1 MPAIGFLAVLAL
13 VAADPRPVVMPK
25 AVDSRLTITL
35 VAAEPD
41 IVTPTGISIDD
52 RGRVFVIESN
62 THFRPDNYVGPTSDR
77 IRIFEDTNG
86 DGKADK
92 ISTFYEGLKW
102 TMGIQIAPDQSIYV
116 ATRYEVFRLR
126 DTNNDGKADE
136 RTPIAKLETEGAYP
150 HNGLSGFAVDIQG
163 NLYFGLGENLGVA
176 YKLVGSD
183 GTTLPGGGEGGN
195 IYRCRGDGTKLTR
208 VATGFWNPF
217 HMTFDAFGRLFAV
230 DNDPDSR
237 PPCRLLHIVE
247 NGDYGYR
254 FRYGRKGV
262 HPFIAWDGELP
273 GTLPMVAGT
282 GEAPSGVVAYES
294 DGLPAD
300 FRGDLLATSWG
311 DHRVDRFRLRERGAS
326 FRSAAEPIVTGGED
340 FRPVGIAVAPDGS
353 VYISDWVDKSYP
365 VHGGGRVW
373 RISAKEKLP
382 RETEVILAHPDRR
395 IRENLA
401 RSIANSKGQ
410 DSNNLLRQALTD
422 NNTRAKALAIEILFA
437 RNGVIPVDVLETV
450 HRDKA
455 PEIRALVARRA
466 PNSDMLPKAGDLATD
481 PSPLVRAEV
490 YRRLRDPRALQL
502 LREAAATPDPF
513 LNQAAREGL
522 KGSASPDDLAIMAD
536 DSEPRVRL
544 AALLVARQSSDPIRL
559 KLLDKALADP
569 DATIRFAAIQ
579 WVGEEGLAS
588 YRPKLEAA
596 VTTGAVSKLLFEGY
610 LATLEALD
618 GVVPQKNSNSDGQD
632 RVAALVSNSK
642 TPPAIL
648 KRAIR
653 VLRPDHPTLTIARFE
668 TLLQASDLDVRTEAI
683 RSLRDSRHGDR
694 FRILSELARNKSLP
708 ENLRAEAIVGLAG
721 GSDPILRDLLKLAAS
736 EHGAIRYEAI
746 RSLRGAKIDEADQK
760 RLATT
765 FENDPEAANLL
776 STLNSESRQPAVP
789 ENAQAIDTWL
799 ARLKTPGDASSGER
813 LFFHPKGP
821 GCYNCH
827 EIDGR
832 GGKIGPE
839 LSATGRTLDTRRLVE
854 SIAFPSKEVAPAFV
868 PWLIERADGTTTTGL
883 LIGETI
889 DGKQT
894 YADATGKIFHI
905 KPGEVSERRPHDKSI
920 MPDGLLL
927 RMTERE
933 FRDLI
938 AFLKSK

>member
-569 DATIRFAAIQ
+569 DATT
-579 WVGEEGLAS
+579 VS
-588 YRPKLEAA
+588 YTHL
-596 VTTGAVSKLLFEGY
+596 
-610 LATLEALD
+610 TL
-618 GVVPQKNSNSDGQD
+618 
-632 RVAALVSNSK
+632 
-642 TPPAIL
+642 
-648 KRAIR
+648 
-653 VLRPDHPTLTIARFE
+653 PTIC
-668 TLLQASDLDVRTEAI
+668 SV
-683 RSLRDSRHGDR
+683 
-694 FRILSELARNKSLP
+694 
-708 ENLRAEAIVGLAG
+708 
-721 GSDPILRDLLKLAAS
+721 
-736 EHGAIRYEAI
+736 
-746 RSLRGAKIDEADQK
+746 
-760 RLATT
+760 
-765 FENDPEAANLL
+765 
-776 STLNSESRQPAVP
+776 
-789 ENAQAIDTWL
+789 
-799 ARLKTPGDASSGER
+799 
-813 LFFHPKGP
+813 
-821 GCYNCH
+821 
-827 EIDGR
+827 
-832 GGKIGPE
+832 
-839 LSATGRTLDTRRLVE
+839 
-854 SIAFPSKEVAPAFV
+854 
-868 PWLIERADGTTTTGL
+868 
-883 LIGETI
+883 
-889 DGKQT
+889 
-894 YADATGKIFHI
+894 
-905 KPGEVSERRPHDKSI
+905 
-920 MPDGLLL
+920 
-927 RMTERE
+927 
-933 FRDLI
+933 
-938 AFLKSK
+938 